1 MKKALLS
8 LFVACC
14 SLTAVAS
21 THMTYRETSNAVH
34 QLTSALLPTVA
45 DMKIMGSNRASIAN
59 LCSAD
64 MAIATASYNGTDWS
78 GNLQWLQDSF
88 IGKILAVLLLLATL
102 PLLMFPSTLILFAI
116 LFIFKFDTLTR
127 WFDKRAGVNI
137 TPNKRLDKSLLK
149 TIPSFVVLFVACVL
163 MAQGSVAL
171 GIAAITLI
179 VGYVI
184 FRVIYRTKQFGSFR
198 VAVWD
203 MLYYGYASFAI
214 LIIGV
219 CLWWAALFVI
229 GFKIAETFVSAP
241 SHRSKCRECGF
252 YMQSYSGR
260 HYCDR
265 LRDRQVEIS
274 HDQEACKHFYR
285 P

>member
-8 LFVACC
+8 LLIACC

-21 THMTYRETSNAVH
+21 THLTYRETSNAVQ

-45 DMKIMGSNRASIAN
+45 DMEIMGSNRASIAN

-171 GIAAITLI
+171 GIAAIVLI
-179 VGYVI
+179 VGYAI

>member
-1 MKKALLS
+1 
-8 LFVACC
+8 
-14 SLTAVAS
+14 
-21 THMTYRETSNAVH
+21 MT
-34 QLTSALLPTVA
+34 
-45 DMKIMGSNRASIAN
+45 
-59 LCSAD
+59 
-64 MAIATASYNGTDWS
+64 IATASYNGTDWS

-171 GIAAITLI
+171 GIVSITLI